1 MLHIACGIRQNAG
14 RIESYVIRL
23 TLDELRNAG
32 VAPPAAS
39 SSEAAADLLRRI
51 ELRAALRANLQGHAR
66 RLASDRIKRRQQT
79 DNRIASEFER
89 VDRLLSPLPESI
101 RESRRYVPARAD
113 IQKASLASLAE
124 QADALH
130 RNSDSIKVSGTTV
143 ASESAMSG
151 LTQRDGSYKATV
163 RAGEFDSTRFGAQ
176 FEIGKAPPTTLIR
189 MSAFEECERTSK
201 DVEHCLGQAGAEAPA
216 PEAAAPAE
224 ITETGA
230 AAAAAADIPGYVMDL
245 LRAPASDGNGA
256 LKLDSRPT
264 PATVQDHVNRLELR
278 GGPADSP
285 AYYDFHH
292 LQIAFDHVWTES
304 FDQAL
309 VEKLKDLYRG
319 ILEIGGDVPGVGGR
333 PEGPE
338 SSWFSGMPGWFA
350 NNLLDEAERACS
362 VTDFEVPAV
371 VVDAISIAKDE
382 WNALTE
388 DQRDRLESICEEI
401 SAAEDRLTNVMAKAD
416 ADAWRVR
423 LVFARD
429 GAKRILEYARRELS
443 NRGSV
448 SCKLQDLLADIR
460 KRIKENYL
468 FEIYAAAPGQRSVN
482 FGILVTYRQ
491 KWQPLNYQAGELAGT
506 IPLAPKEVRRF
517 NKRQVI
523 KRSRVEKEIRNN
535 LRSHREDS
543 AETSRAEAEIIN
555 KANSRTAFQL
565 GTQTGANVGFNT
577 GVVNGSFNGGL
588 NADFSKEVASISEEV
603 KREFREAV
611 FKASQEYKEE
621 RTIEV
626 TTEATSEIEVTES
639 GEISNPNEELTVTY
653 LFYELQR
660 RYRVSEQIHRVTP
673 VVLVAQEV
681 PSPDEIDDPWIVAH
695 DWILRR
701 VLLDDSFRPA
711 LTYLASQVRGDE
723 YSLEEFRKNMERQR
737 RLTDEIKEELLA
749 IREQSQGRY
758 TALET
763 ALSKRAS
770 AIEVEAEEEGLFEK
784 ILEFH
789 KGEEEK
795 PSPEAARVR
804 EDAARDAYERAARE
818 EKELRSRL
826 DREVTALQ
834 AVTEQYTK
842 LLSEHLNRRAQID
855 RLRLHIKQ
863 NILYY
868 MQSIWSYEPPDQRFF
883 RLHRTA
889 VPKLNGEL
897 VFTITSPPGAVPLE
911 YDAHCELDRDQETAT
926 LAEVA
931 NLDQVLGYKGNY
943 MLFPLTRSN
952 CLTDFMMAPYVDSE
966 LGLHDPDELGNW
978 TLESFSEYVCCLKE
992 RLAPTFFNDPQLQE
1006 RLRRQYLRL
1015 LESPRRQYEDII
1027 VPSGELF
1034 IEALP
1039 GTHPLLEDF
1048 KLRHRAMDVE
1058 KVRAEVLQQQLENV
1072 RLAARLLAAELDD
1085 PKIDKKVVVEGAS
1098 AGVVIGTDGG
1108 G

>member
-1 MLHIACGIRQNAG
+1 M
-14 RIESYVIRL
+14 
-23 TLDELRNAG
+23 
-32 VAPPAAS
+32 
-39 SSEAAADLLRRI
+39 
-51 ELRAALRANLQGHAR
+51 
-66 RLASDRIKRRQQT
+66 
-79 DNRIASEFER
+79 
-89 VDRLLSPLPESI
+89 
-101 RESRRYVPARAD
+101 
-113 IQKASLASLAE
+113 
-124 QADALH
+124 
-130 RNSDSIKVSGTTV
+130 
-143 ASESAMSG
+143 
-151 LTQRDGSYKATV
+151 
-163 RAGEFDSTRFGAQ
+163 
-176 FEIGKAPPTTLIR
+176 
-189 MSAFEECERTSK
+189 
-201 DVEHCLGQAGAEAPA
+201 
-216 PEAAAPAE
+216 
-224 ITETGA
+224 TETGA
-230 AAAAAADIPGYVMDL
+230 AAVAADIPGYVMDL
-245 LRAPASDGNGA
+245 LRAPAPDGNGA

-264 PATVQDHVNRLELR
+264 PETVQDHVNRLELR
-278 GGPADSP
+278 RGPADSP

-319 ILEIGGDVPGVGGR
+319 ILEIGGDVPGGR
-333 PEGPE
+333 PVGPE
-338 SSWFSGMPGWFA
+338 SSWFSRMPGWFS

-362 VTDFEVPAV
+362 ATDFEVPAV

-401 SAAEDRLTNVMAKAD
+401 SAVEDRLTNVMAKAD

-423 LVFARD
+423 LAFARD
-429 GAKRILEYARRELS
+429 GAKRMLEYARRELS
-443 NRGSV
+443 NRGNV
-448 SCKLQDLLADIR
+448 SCKLNDLLADIR
-460 KRIKENYL
+460 KRIKEDYL

-491 KWQPLNYQAGELAGT
+491 KWQPWNYQAGELAGT

-517 NKRQVI
+517 TKRQVV
-523 KRSRVEKEIRNN
+523 KRSRAEKEIRNN

-543 AETSRAEAEIIN
+543 SETSRAEAEIIN

-577 GVVNGSFNGGL
+577 GVVNGSFTGGL

-626 TTEATSEIEVTES
+626 TTEATSETEVTES

-681 PSPDEIDDPWIVAH
+681 PSPDEIDDLWIVAH

-763 ALSKRAS
+763 ALSRRAS

-789 KGEEEK
+789 TGEEEK

-842 LLSEHLNRRAQID
+842 LLSEHVNRRAQID

-883 RLHRTA
+883 RLHRTV

-911 YDAHCELDRDQETAT
+911 YDAHCELDPNQETAT

-943 MLFPLTRSN
+943 MIFPLTRSN

-1058 KVRAEVLQQQLENV
+1058 KVRVEVVQQQLENV
-1072 RLAARLLAAELDD
+1072 RLAARLLSAELDD

-1098 AGVVIGTDGG
+1098 AGVVIGTDAGG
-1108 G
+1108 